1 MVDIKPEDKL
11 IEEIMLSTLS
21 LTKKFFEFFED
32 RRNFELLLEEYRLER
47 DLDSALF
54 KVLKKM
60 RLPRASWK
68 IWTLFRVEGEFILV
82 MDHSIPIVKRPLLY
96 GGNLAYLMK
105 HHLLPPELLKKALSK
120 GVIMESDL
128 QEAMMKML

>member
-47 DLDSALF
+47 DLDRALI

-60 RLPRASWK
+60 KLPSVSWNFY
-68 IWTLFRVEGEFILV
+68 TLFKVEKEYILV
-82 MDHSIPIVKRPLLY
+82 TDYSLLIRPLLY
-96 GGNLAYLMK
+96 GGSLAYLMK
-105 HHLLPPELLKKALSK
+105 YHLLPPELLKKALSK
-120 GVIMESDL
+120 GVITESDL